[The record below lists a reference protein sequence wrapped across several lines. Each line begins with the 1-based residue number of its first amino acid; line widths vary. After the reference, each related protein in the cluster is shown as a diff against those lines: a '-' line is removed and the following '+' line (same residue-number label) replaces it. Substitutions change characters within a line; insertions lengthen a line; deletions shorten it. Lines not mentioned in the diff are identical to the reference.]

1 MNKYLFRNP
10 KIFFIADDDRTR
22 KRNERIYQVPH
33 LSEKLEFALAIAQN
47 KGDEKRS
54 IILKKKIVELERNV
68 EEKVLKRELIKGYL
82 VESGFDVLAKDVK
95 NSEVLVTNYL
105 PDLFLF
111 DSSMEGLK
119 LARKLRRD
127 ERTSKIPIL
136 RITSLPYLKYLNYG
150 VDENIKASPYIDLEE
165 LKKLINNILFATENG
180 QLNSNFKLE
189 ILNYGPLTLF
199 PERYEAIWFNSLIR
213 LTEIEFELIYH
224 LLQRHNQILSKPLI
238 LKKIWGNEST
248 NIQKI
253 SSHIKNLRTKLE
265 PNPKE
270 PKYINTIFGEGYC
283 LRLPQNK
290 ELKNKL

>member
-10 KIFFIADDDRTR
+10 KIFFIADEDRTR

-54 IILKKKIVELERNV
+54 MILKKKIVELERNV
-68 EEKVLKRELIKGYL
+68 EEKVLERELIKGYL

-136 RITSLPYLKYLNYG
+136 RITSLPYLKYCQ
-150 VDENIKASPYIDLEE
+150 NI
-165 LKKLINNILFATENG
+165 
-180 QLNSNFKLE
+180 
-189 ILNYGPLTLF
+189 
-199 PERYEAIWFNSLIR
+199 
-213 LTEIEFELIYH
+213 
-224 LLQRHNQILSKPLI
+224 
-238 LKKIWGNEST
+238 
-248 NIQKI
+248 
-253 SSHIKNLRTKLE
+253 
-265 PNPKE
+265 
-270 PKYINTIFGEGYC
+270 
-283 LRLPQNK
+283 
-290 ELKNKL
+290 